1 MACNGQCSSCG
12 EKGKCEDEKLNL
24 VLEKIKHKIMVLSG
38 KGGVGKSSVAASLAV
53 SLAKKGYK
61 VGLLDLDFHGPSQPT
76 LFGVQHLRMDGSEE
90 GLLPM
95 EVAGGVKLVS
105 IGLLLEDED
114 QAVIWRGPAK
124 IGVLKQLLEE
134 VVWGELDYLVLD
146 FPPGTGDEVLSAC
159 QMITGDKQAVIVT
172 TPQELSMADCRKC
185 LDFCKK
191 VEVRVG
197 GIIENMSGFT
207 CPDCGHTHPLFS
219 NGGGERLAKAY
230 SIPLIAQLPLDP
242 KFMAKCDEGSIA
254 AALENSPA
262 IGSAMDIA
270 AEILS
275 R

>member
-1 MACNGQCSSCG
+1 M
-12 EKGKCEDEKLNL
+12 
-24 VLEKIKHKIMVLSG
+24 
-38 KGGVGKSSVAASLAV
+38 
-53 SLAKKGYK
+53 
-61 VGLLDLDFHGPSQPT
+61 
-76 LFGVQHLRMDGSEE
+76 
-90 GLLPM
+90 
-95 EVAGGVKLVS
+95 
-105 IGLLLEDED
+105 
-114 QAVIWRGPAK
+114 
-124 IGVLKQLLEE
+124 LKQLLEE

>member
-1 MACNGQCSSCG
+1 
-12 EKGKCEDEKLNL
+12 
-24 VLEKIKHKIMVLSG
+24 
-38 KGGVGKSSVAASLAV
+38 
-53 SLAKKGYK
+53 
-61 VGLLDLDFHGPSQPT
+61 
-76 LFGVQHLRMDGSEE
+76 
-90 GLLPM
+90 
-95 EVAGGVKLVS
+95 
-105 IGLLLEDED
+105 
-114 QAVIWRGPAK
+114 
-124 IGVLKQLLEE
+124 
-134 VVWGELDYLVLD
+134 
-146 FPPGTGDEVLSAC
+146 
-159 QMITGDKQAVIVT
+159 
-172 TPQELSMADCRKC
+172 MADCRKC

-254 AALENSPA
+254 DALENSPA